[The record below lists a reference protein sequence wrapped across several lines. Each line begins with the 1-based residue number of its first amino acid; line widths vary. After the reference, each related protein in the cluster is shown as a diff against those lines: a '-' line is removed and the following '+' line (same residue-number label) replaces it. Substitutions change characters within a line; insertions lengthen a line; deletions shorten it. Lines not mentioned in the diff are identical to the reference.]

1 MTTDYQGNSKKLKA
15 GKEVDVPEKK
25 IEKVIK
31 GEVVVK
37 KKSLS
42 AKIKETFVEAD
53 FKSVFGYVV
62 NEVLIPAARE
72 MIVTAS
78 TKGVERMIYGDRGPR
93 RGSGYGPTR
102 SSYGGS
108 PLRTD
113 YRSASTRPPS
123 QIGAQRYP
131 RAGRND
137 YFIETREE
145 AMDVLQMMHDI
156 LEMYDEVSV
165 ADYNAMLD
173 IPSVHTDEK
182 WGWKN
187 LVDSHVRPTR
197 DGYLIEL
204 PPAQPI

>member
-1 MTTDYQGNSKKLKA
+1 MTTDYQGNSKKLK

-37 KKSLS
+37 KKSLGT
-42 AKIKETFVEAD
+42 KIKETFIEAD
-53 FKSVFGYVV
+53 FRSVANHIVS
-62 NEVLIPAARE
+62 EIMIPAAKE
-72 MIVTAS
+72 MMLNVAS
-78 TKGVERMIYGDRGPR
+78 KGMERMMYGDRGGPR
-93 RGSGYGPTR
+93 RGTGYGPTR

-113 YRSASTRPPS
+113 YRSPSTRPPS
-123 QIGAQRYP
+123 QIGAARYP

-145 AMDVLQMMHDI
+145 AMEVLQMMHDV